1 MNALLNLICYQEND
15 DFIDNIF
22 FMLKIKTRQ
31 NISIIKKGEEFGLNT
46 LGTQSFLSNT
56 RIIWMVSTEVLK
68 YTVQEKNKN
77 FDSV

>member
-31 NISIIKKGEEFGLNT
+31 NISIMKKGEEFGLNT

>member
-31 NISIIKKGEEFGLNT
+31 NISIIKKREEFGLNT

-68 YTVQEKNKN
+68 YTVQEKKQK
-77 FDSV
+77 F

>member
-31 NISIIKKGEEFGLNT
+31 NISIIKKREEFGLNT

-68 YTVQEKNKN
+68 YTVQEKRQK
-77 FDSV
+77 F

>member
-68 YTVQEKNKN
+68 YTVQEKKQK
-77 FDSV
+77 F